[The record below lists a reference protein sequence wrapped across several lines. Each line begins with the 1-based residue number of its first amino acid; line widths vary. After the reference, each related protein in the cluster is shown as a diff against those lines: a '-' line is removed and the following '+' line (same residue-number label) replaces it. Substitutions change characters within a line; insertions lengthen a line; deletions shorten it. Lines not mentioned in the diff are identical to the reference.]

1 MLKNEGIFSF
11 YRSFMITLFIN
22 APWNGIMIM
31 TNETLKPILNDEKN
45 HNFFT
50 YVCCA
55 GFSSKNLKF

>member
-1 MLKNEGIFSF
+1 
-11 YRSFMITLFIN
+11 MITLFIN

-50 YVCCA
+50 YFCCA